1 MQHRR
6 GCLAGTSALN
16 TRACGT
22 GGSSRRSHEGG
33 SSREVTSEVTREVM
47 REVMREGGRE
57 ARHASTAGV
66 VASMKKYGQPT

>member
-1 MQHRR
+1 
-6 GCLAGTSALN
+6 
-16 TRACGT
+16 
-22 GGSSRRSHEGG
+22 
-33 SSREVTSEVTREVM
+33 M